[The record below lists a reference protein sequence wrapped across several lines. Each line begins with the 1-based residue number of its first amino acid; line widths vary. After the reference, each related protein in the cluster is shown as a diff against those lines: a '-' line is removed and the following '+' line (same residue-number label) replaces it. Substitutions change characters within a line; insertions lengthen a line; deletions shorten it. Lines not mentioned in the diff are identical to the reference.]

1 MSCQGDRITY
11 ILYLMQVNACFY
23 ALVHVFC
30 DSSVAFK
37 FQYDDKTVVFVL
49 KVFSHWQFF
58 VNCNVSP
65 NFEER
70 KKVQSSRVW
79 SLLEGYLTILKGCF
93 TLLSCQNDWVIS
105 FFHFIRQVSIR
116 FYALVYVFC
125 NSSLVFKF
133 EYNNKMVIFVFD
145 VANHWYFLDSWNVFV
160 LQFYD
165 LYN

>member
-11 ILYLMQVNACFY
+11 ILYLMQITVCFY

-65 NFEER
+65 NFEEP

-79 SLLEGYLTILKGCF
+79 NLSEGYLTILKGCF
-93 TLLSCQNDWVIS
+93 TLVSCQSDWVIS

-145 VANHWYFLDSWNVFV
+145 VLNHWYFLDSWNVFV